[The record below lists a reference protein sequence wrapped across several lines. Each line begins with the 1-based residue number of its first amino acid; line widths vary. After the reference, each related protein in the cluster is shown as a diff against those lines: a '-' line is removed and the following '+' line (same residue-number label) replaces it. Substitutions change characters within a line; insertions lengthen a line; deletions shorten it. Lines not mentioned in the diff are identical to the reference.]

1 MIEAALNKLLRGT
14 GEELKAYLHEVCFNH
29 SIPNTNTISHCYHVH
44 LDGNGR
50 PRVNDF
56 IDFIATKIVE
66 YTIPR
71 TEFEKAKQHLE
82 KYHSDVEFA
91 KLRRKAET
99 LFTDLKNTGEGGEIL
114 LYILVQEFLKIPQL
128 LCKMPLKTNSRMHYH
143 GVDGIH
149 AEFDQKNNVLALYW
163 GESKLYKEV
172 DQAVLACFNS
182 LKDYLINPNGSES
195 PQERDLQLIKDG
207 LDLIDPKLEDA
218 IVQYF
223 NKDNPNFNRLQYRG
237 VCLVG
242 FDYDK
247 YPSDPNKMVSDD
259 LKQLVEKEIQNWM
272 NSVSRGIAPHATL
285 DTFHIHIFLI
295 PFPSVEA
302 FRDYFLKALHILPK
316 ETKSSKPKKVSKTSD

>member
-1 MIEAALNKLLRGT
+1 MIEAALNKLLRGS
-14 GEELKAYLHEVCFNH
+14 GEELKAYLQEVCFNH
-29 SIPNTNTISHCYHVH
+29 SVPNTKAVSHCYHVH

-71 TEFEKAKQHLE
+71 TEFEKAKQHLV
-82 KYHSDVEFA
+82 KYNSDVELA
-91 KLRRKAET
+91 KLRRKAES

-128 LCKMPLKTNSRMHYH
+128 FCKMPLKTNARMHYH

-149 AEFDQKNNVLALYW
+149 AEFDKQNDVLALYW
-163 GESKLYKEV
+163 GESKLYKNVDEV
-172 DQAVLACFNS
+172 VSACFNS
-182 LKDYLINPNGSES
+182 LKEYLINPNGAES

-207 LDLIDPKLEDA
+207 LDLVDPQLEEA

-223 NKDNPNFNRLQYRG
+223 NKDNPNFNKLQYRG

-242 FDYDK
+242 FDCDK
-247 YPSDPNKMVSDD
+247 YPADPNQMASGD
-259 LKQLVEKEIQNWM
+259 LKKIVEKELDKWVK
-272 NSVSRGIAPHATL
+272 SVGNEIGNHATL

-302 FRDYFLKALHILPK
+302 FRDYFLKSLHITPK
-316 ETKSSKPKKVSKTSD
+316 TPKVSKKKTTKSS